1 MRTVIAVALMILA
14 GACGA
19 RAQHADTCSVP
30 GYLLLGDNLLQ
41 RVWAS
46 VGKKNALKVVV
57 FGTGSSTLP
66 GSEASP
72 DAYPARLEASLRK
85 LLPGVTVEVSSHAR
99 SRQSAEKMVKTFEKI
114 VADEK
119 PDLAIWQTG
128 TFDAMQG
135 VDPREFLSSLTD
147 GVEKLAAA
155 GVDVILV
162 NMQYNPRTENIL
174 PIETY
179 AEKLRW
185 VARERQVPL
194 FDRFAIM
201 RNWNDTGVI
210 DLYAATKDITFAKR
224 LHDCI
229 GRALATLI
237 IDAGRLKTIENKPQ
251 R

>member
-1 MRTVIAVALMILA
+1 
-14 GACGA
+14 
-19 RAQHADTCSVP
+19 
-30 GYLLLGDNLLQ
+30 
-41 RVWAS
+41 
-46 VGKKNALKVVV
+46 
-57 FGTGSSTLP
+57 
-66 GSEASP
+66 
-72 DAYPARLEASLRK
+72 
-85 LLPGVTVEVSSHAR
+85 
-99 SRQSAEKMVKTFEKI
+99 
-114 VADEK
+114 
-119 PDLAIWQTG
+119 
-128 TFDAMQG
+128 
-135 VDPREFLSSLTD
+135 
-147 GVEKLAAA
+147 
-155 GVDVILV
+155 V